1 MYTTARR
8 LLRRLTFPKCRVR
21 VATARFR
28 RAEQNRRCAREKK
41 RCMMGYGGSS
51 TATPNRFHSF
61 EMFWVKSGSKI
72 MAIYD
77 NLNITIFLGVTVHMV
92 SICVLILRDWK
103 THFGRWVCFKSV
115 RYFAWRLS
123 GPPLDTTLCLCFPG
137 GTTSLFGD
145 SIVKHKGILPCSLWK
160 MISAQPLSGGS
171 RMRLIQAQALQRWQD
186 PREGKT
192 SQKAKHLTD
201 LTASDVWFWRHQL
214 HRDSSPHP
222 AFGKISWRS
231 WSPFEM
237 WYWYVLVRVLVLVLL
252 FHEDFSNSVSSKSRL
267 RLGGS
272 PGPTEIQDTSLKGNG
287 ALQNWGA
294 S

>member
-1 MYTTARR
+1 
-8 LLRRLTFPKCRVR
+8 
-21 VATARFR
+21 
-28 RAEQNRRCAREKK
+28 
-41 RCMMGYGGSS
+41 
-51 TATPNRFHSF
+51 
-61 EMFWVKSGSKI
+61 

-92 SICVLILRDWK
+92 SICVLILRVWK

-272 PGPTEIQDTSLKGNG
+272 SRPNRNPRYIAKREWSATKLRSFVDLTKNQFVWKKMNDSMMLNLHLAHFQTHPAISRHNRV
-287 ALQNWGA
+287 ALVLDGCSKLRCKNPLVGTPA
-294 S
+294 SYRGV